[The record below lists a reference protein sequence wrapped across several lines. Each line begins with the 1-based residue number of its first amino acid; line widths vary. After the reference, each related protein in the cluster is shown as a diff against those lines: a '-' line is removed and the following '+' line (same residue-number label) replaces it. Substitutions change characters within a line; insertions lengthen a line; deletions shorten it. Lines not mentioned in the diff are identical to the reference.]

1 MTERNRTI
9 ALVGAIATVLLVVAG
24 VAFATVAGRA
34 FDSYGPT
41 LLAFTVPVI
50 TTLLASAGIQNELGA
65 VHQKVNGNYS
75 TLVAQNAA
83 LADQLV
89 AVVSQLTPT
98 QAANVEP
105 LDLAAHTAPIPM
117 ITPGNERPRHAR

>member
-1 MTERNRTI
+1 MTERRRTI
-9 ALVGAIATVLLVVAG
+9 ALVGAIATVLLVVTG
-24 VAFATVAGRA
+24 IAFVTIAGRP

-41 LLAFTVPVI
+41 MLAFTVPVI
-50 TTLLASAGIQNELGA
+50 TTLLASAGIQSELGA

-89 AVVSQLTPT
+89 AVVAQLTPT
-98 QAANVEP
+98 QAAQVEP
-105 LDLAAHTAPIPM
+105 LDLAAHTAPMPM
-117 ITPGNERPRHAR
+117 IRPTDERPRHAR